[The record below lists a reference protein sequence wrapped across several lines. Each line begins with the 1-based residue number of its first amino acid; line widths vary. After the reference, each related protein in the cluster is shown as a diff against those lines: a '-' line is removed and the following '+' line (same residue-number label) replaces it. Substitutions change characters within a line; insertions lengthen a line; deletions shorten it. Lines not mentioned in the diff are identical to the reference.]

1 MNKQGKVGNIDQVF
15 KRRQHEIKAFEFNQT
30 VVEVFD
36 DMVSRSVPFYNE
48 IHRLITD
55 YSNYF
60 TLHDKQNIIWDL
72 GCSTGTTIGI
82 LDQHLKENQ
91 KSCRFIGVDNSKA
104 MTRKAE
110 EKLQQLGVENAKII
124 CGNIEDIVID
134 SNVDMII
141 MNYTL
146 QFIRE
151 DLRPKILANIHKSLR
166 PGGVFILSEKI
177 NTNDSTF
184 HQLITDL
191 YYDYKRR
198 QGYSELE
205 ISQKREALENVLVPL
220 TPNQQIELLHNAG
233 FANVEQAFR
242 WYNFTSYIALK

>member
-1 MNKQGKVGNIDQVF
+1 MKDIISSSNVDQVF
-15 KRRQHEIKAFEFNQT
+15 QRRRHQINAFEFNKE
-30 VVEVFD
+30 VANVFD
-36 DMVSRSVPFYNE
+36 DMVSRSVPFYDE

-55 YSNYF
+55 YANYF
-60 TLHDKQNIIWDL
+60 THHDKENLIYDL

-82 LDQHLKENQ
+82 LDHHMKRNQ
-91 KSCRFIGVDNSKA
+91 KRCRFVGIDNSRPMIDKASEKLNSTQVDNI
-104 MTRKAE
+104 
-110 EKLQQLGVENAKII
+110 KLMCAKIEQI
-124 CGNIEDIVID
+124 TLESNI
-134 SNVDMII
+134 DMLI

-146 QFIRE
+146 QFIDEINR
-151 DLRPKILANIHKSLR
+151 LSILNNIYDSLR

-184 HQLITDL
+184 HQLMTDL

-205 ISQKREALENVLVPL
+205 ISQKREALENVLTPL
-220 TPNQQIELLHNAG
+220 TPNQQMNLLKKAG
-233 FANVEQAFR
+233 FKRVEQAFR

>member
-1 MNKQGKVGNIDQVF
+1 MNNEVLAGGVDQVF

-30 VVEVFD
+30 VADVFD

-60 TLHDKQNIIWDL
+60 THHDRQNLIWDL

-82 LDQHLKENQ
+82 LENHLKSNH
-91 KSCRFIGVDNSKA
+91 KNCRFVGVDNSKA
-104 MTRKAE
+104 MTEKAQ
-110 EKLQQLGVENAKII
+110 EKLSRLKVTNAKVI
-124 CGNIEDIVID
+124 CANIEDVEID
-134 SNVDMII
+134 PNVDMII

-151 DLRPKILANIHKSLR
+151 DLRPLILEKIFRSLR

-198 QGYSELE
+198 EGYSELE

-220 TPNQQIELLHNAG
+220 TPNQQIKLLNDAG
-233 FANVEQAFR
+233 FNHVEQAFR

>member
-1 MNKQGKVGNIDQVF
+1 MNKEVLSGGIDQVF
-15 KRRQHEIKAFEFNQT
+15 KRRQHEIKAFEFNQN
-30 VVEVFD
+30 VADVFD
-36 DMVSRSVPFYNE
+36 DMASRSVPFYNE

-60 TLHDKQNIIWDL
+60 TQHDKENLIWDL

-82 LDQHLKENQ
+82 LDQHLSKNQ
-91 KSCRFIGVDNSKA
+91 KRCRFVGIDNSAPMIKKA
-104 MTRKAE
+104 ND
-110 EKLQQLGVENAKII
+110 KLTSLKVKDFEVI
-124 CGNIEDIVID
+124 CKNIEDVNLDKNID
-134 SNVDMII
+134 MVI

-151 DLRPKILANIHKSLR
+151 DLRPKILENIYESLR

-220 TPNQQIELLHNAG
+220 TPNQQIKLLNDAG
-233 FANVEQAFR
+233 FKHVEQAFR

>member
-1 MNKQGKVGNIDQVF
+1 MEKEVFTGGVDHVF
-15 KRRQHEIKAFEFNQT
+15 KRRQHEIKAFEFNQN
-30 VVEVFD
+30 VADVFD
-36 DMVSRSVPFYNE
+36 DMVCRSVPFYNE

-60 TLHDKQNIIWDL
+60 THHDKENLIWDL

-82 LDQHLKENQ
+82 LDQHLKDNQ
-91 KSCRFIGVDNSKA
+91 KSCRFVGIDNSVPMVKKA
-104 MTRKAE
+104 N
-110 EKLQQLGVENAKII
+110 EKLKSLNVKKSKII
-124 CGNIEDIVID
+124 CANIEDVQID
-134 SNVDMII
+134 SDVDMVI

-151 DLRPKILANIHKSLR
+151 DLRPSILKSIYKSLR

-220 TPNQQIELLHNAG
+220 TPNQQIDLLRQAG
-233 FANVEQAFR
+233 FNHVEQAFR

>member
-1 MNKQGKVGNIDQVF
+1 MNQEAPGKKIDQVF

-30 VVEVFD
+30 VANVFD
-36 DMVSRSVPFYNE
+36 DMVSRSVPFYDE

-60 TLHDKQNIIWDL
+60 THHDKKNIIIDL

-82 LDQHLKENQ
+82 LHQHLVKNQ
-91 KSCRFIGVDNSKA
+91 KECRFIGIDNSQPMIDKA
-104 MTRKAE
+104 K
-110 EKLQQLGVENAKII
+110 EKLNKLDNSSIELVCQ
-124 CGNIEDIVID
+124 NIEDAKLEND
-134 SNVDMII
+134 VDMII

-146 QFIRE
+146 QFILE
-151 DLRPKILANIHKSLR
+151 DLRPIILKEIFKSLR

-205 ISQKREALENVLVPL
+205 ISQKREALENVLTPL
-220 TPNQQIELLHNAG
+220 TPNQQIDLLKNAG
-233 FANVEQAFR
+233 FNHVEQAFR

>member
-1 MNKQGKVGNIDQVF
+1 MQREVLTGGVDHVF

-30 VVEVFD
+30 VADVFD

-60 TLHDKQNIIWDL
+60 THHDKENVIWDL

-82 LDQHLKENQ
+82 LDQHLQENQ
-91 KSCRFIGVDNSKA
+91 KTCRFVGVDNSSPMIEKA
-104 MTRKAE
+104 TQKLNNLNV
-110 EKLQQLGVENAKII
+110 EKVKLL
-124 CGNIEDIVID
+124 CGNIEDVKLD
-134 SNVDMII
+134 DNVDMII

-151 DLRPKILANIHKSLR
+151 DLRPQILKNIYKSLR

-220 TPNQQIELLHNAG
+220 TPNQQINLLHEAG
-233 FANVEQAFR
+233 FNHVEQAFR

>member
-1 MNKQGKVGNIDQVF
+1 MQKEVLSSGVDHVF

-30 VVEVFD
+30 VADVFD

-60 TLHDKQNIIWDL
+60 THHDKENLIWDL

-82 LDQHLKENQ
+82 LDQHLQKNQ
-91 KSCRFIGVDNSKA
+91 KICRFVGVDNSAPMIEKA
-104 MTRKAE
+104 T
-110 EKLQQLGVENAKII
+110 EKLNNLNVEKVRLL
-124 CGNIEDIVID
+124 CGNIEDVELDKNID
-134 SNVDMII
+134 MVI

-151 DLRPKILANIHKSLR
+151 DLRPKILKNIFHSLR

-205 ISQKREALENVLVPL
+205 ISQKREALENVLIPL
-220 TPNQQIELLHNAG
+220 TPNQQIDLLRQAG
-233 FANVEQAFR
+233 FNHVEQAFR

>member
-1 MNKQGKVGNIDQVF
+1 MNKEVFIGGVDQVF

-30 VVEVFD
+30 VADVFD

-60 TLHDKQNIIWDL
+60 TYHDKENLIWDL

-82 LDQHLKENQ
+82 LERHLKENQ
-91 KSCRFIGVDNSKA
+91 KKCRFVGVDNSAPMVEKA
-104 MTRKAE
+104 K
-110 EKLQQLGVENAKII
+110 EKLKNLGVENVNIL
-124 CGNIEDIVID
+124 CGNIEEVRIEN
-134 SNVDMII
+134 NVDMVI

-151 DLRPKILANIHKSLR
+151 DLRPQILKNIYDSLR
-166 PGGVFILSEKI
+166 PGGIFILSEKI

-205 ISQKREALENVLVPL
+205 ISQKREALENVLIPL
-220 TPNQQIELLHNAG
+220 TPNQQIKLLNDAG
-233 FANVEQAFR
+233 FEHVEQAFR

>member
-1 MNKQGKVGNIDQVF
+1 MQKEVLTGGVDHVF

-30 VVEVFD
+30 VADVFD

-60 TLHDKQNIIWDL
+60 THHDKENLIWDL

-82 LDQHLKENQ
+82 LDQHLRENQ
-91 KSCRFIGVDNSKA
+91 KLCRFVGVDNSAPMIEKA
-104 MTRKAE
+104 A
-110 EKLQQLGVENAKII
+110 EKLNNLNVEKVKLL
-124 CGNIEDIVID
+124 CGNIEDVELDKNID
-134 SNVDMII
+134 MVI

-151 DLRPKILANIHKSLR
+151 DLRPRILKNIFDGLR

-220 TPNQQIELLHNAG
+220 TPNQQIGLLHQAG
-233 FANVEQAFR
+233 FNHVEQAFR